1 MESRKIWRIKRTLS
15 VSMACM
21 PPLGLRYEF
30 VKVLYIAPLVDG
42 EPIHWVETAC
52 TPPKKQRTSGLCE
65 EVGKSPE
72 GATTL
77 AQSFPR
83 RKCRRPALANLG
95 SHAAPRGR
103 SWQKEHNESQL

>member
-30 VKVLYIAPLVDG
+30 VKVLYIAPVVDG

-52 TPPKKQRTSGLCE
+52 TPPK
-65 EVGKSPE
+65 
-72 GATTL
+72 
-77 AQSFPR
+77 
-83 RKCRRPALANLG
+83 N
-95 SHAAPRGR
+95 
-103 SWQKEHNESQL
+103 KEHRGYARKLGRVQRVPQP